1 MAPWLRT
8 LAGFPKDLSSVPRSY
23 AGQRT
28 AICNS
33 SMRGSDIIFCP
44 HMHLHAYTQRC
55 TYTHRNENE
64 NIKKRNFMDSEFL
77 AGKLNLNRVEI
88 YFKKSVSAKH

>member
-1 MAPWLRT
+1 
-8 LAGFPKDLSSVPRSY
+8 
-23 AGQRT
+23 
-28 AICNS
+28 
-33 SMRGSDIIFCP
+33 
-44 HMHLHAYTQRC
+44 MHTHRDAHI
-55 TYTHRNENE
+55 HRNENE